1 MYSSFVYSDTHMYRQ
16 TGGEVGSPS
25 SGTRLFPEQSKKSR
39 EGGLKHLTMTRDM
52 RGLFHGT
59 IITSRPHICFE
70 KKGKNEQQATPRRR
84 TKKSRAGKTTA
95 TEPP

>member
-1 MYSSFVYSDTHMYRQ
+1 MYYSFVYSDTHMYRQ
-16 TGGEVGSPS
+16 TGGEVCSPS

-39 EGGLKHLTMTRDM
+39 EGGLKHLTMMRDM
-52 RGLFHGT
+52 RGLFHET
-59 IITSRPHICFE
+59 IITSRPHICF
-70 KKGKNEQQATPRRR
+70 KKSKNKQQATPRR